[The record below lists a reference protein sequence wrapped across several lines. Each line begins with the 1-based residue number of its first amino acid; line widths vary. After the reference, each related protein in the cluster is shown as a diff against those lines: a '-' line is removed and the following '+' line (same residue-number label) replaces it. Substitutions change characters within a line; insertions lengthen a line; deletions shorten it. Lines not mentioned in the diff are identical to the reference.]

1 MAREKKRELDI
12 AEPDMPTEVP
22 GNEEPPPVGDKK
34 GRPGD
39 SYEPPADAVDLGDVY
54 EDQGEQDDITN
65 ETGKVA
71 LISKPRGFFMVS
83 PRAEYRRRLSVY
95 THSVE
100 GKVGKML
107 YVVTKKMAKEMPE
120 AQPCAIVVVVNR
132 LLVPSLW
139 PLKRLDDDG
148 NDYDSWKQQ
157 RLIAK
162 KSMTWWLRFVKW
174 TGSGYLTREAPKGY
188 APIPDWDA
196 LPPFDELMARAV
208 GPTGIIRDRDHPI
221 YKDVMGLDQKV
232 DSPDDDDDDL

>member
-12 AEPDMPTEVP
+12 DEPDIPTEMP
-22 GNEEPPPVGDKK
+22 DNETPPPVGDKK
-34 GRPGD
+34 GPGE
-39 SYEPPADAVDLGDVY
+39 SYEPPADAVDLNDVY
-54 EDQGEQDDITN
+54 EDQSEQDDITN

-83 PRAEYRRRLSVY
+83 PRPEHRRRLSVY

-100 GKVGKML
+100 GKVGKTL

-120 AQPCAIVVVVNR
+120 AQPCVIVVIINR
-132 LLVPSLW
+132 QLIPSLW
-139 PLKRLDDDG
+139 TLNRVDDDG
-148 NDYDSWKQQ
+148 NDYDSWKQK

-162 KSMTWWLRFVKW
+162 QAMVWWRRFVKW
-174 TGSGYLTREAPKGY
+174 TGSGYLTREAPEGY
-188 APIPDWDA
+188 APVPKWDE

-208 GPTGIIRDRDHPI
+208 GPAGIIRDREHPI
-221 YKDVMGLDQKV
+221 YKDVMGLDQKA